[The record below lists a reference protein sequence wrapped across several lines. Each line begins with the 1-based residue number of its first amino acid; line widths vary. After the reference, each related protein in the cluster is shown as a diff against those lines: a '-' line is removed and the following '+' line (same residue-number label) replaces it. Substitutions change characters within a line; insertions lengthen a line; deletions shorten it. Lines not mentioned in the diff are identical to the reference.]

1 MYSSI
6 SVQRH
11 EFSDG
16 MYCRPPTCYR
26 EPTGGRKST
35 HYCRIVSPLSP
46 AATAAVHCHRCQVS
60 KHHRPHRIKA
70 PLKPHQCAQ
79 RSVPSVPSCRMNTL
93 SGSWALDYWATRHG
107 KACRFL
113 PIHFSGPSIATVSVC
128 VCVCVRTITFIRSS
142 LRPWPGGVMVRALD

>member
-1 MYSSI
+1 MFRHYI
-6 SVQRH
+6 RVQTATCTAAYPYT
-11 EFSDG
+11 G
-16 MYCRPPTCYR
+16 MSFQMACIAVRRPAT
-26 EPTGGRKST
+26 ESLQAAVSQT

-46 AATAAVHCHRCQVS
+46 AAVHCHRCQVS
-60 KHHRPHRIKA
+60 KHHRPQRIKA

-128 VCVCVRTITFIRSS
+128 VCVCPDNNFHTK
-142 LRPWPGGVMVRALD
+142 